1 MNSISSLIK
10 EYGRQEAKS
19 YLLSF
24 FEDEKNL
31 KYFASIFSTHIE
43 SPLPDYQR
51 ELHSIIPNHSRI
63 ALAAPRGSG
72 KTTTIDLVILA
83 YYALFNKSPFSLL
96 ISDTMPQSRLHLE
109 ALANELEV
117 NEIIHFLFGDVKG
130 ETWGA
135 DSILIKTKYGE
146 SLILAKGAGQKIRG
160 LKFRNHRPHLAL
172 IDDLENDEMVESEDR
187 RIKLENWFRF
197 NFLRGLDKDWSKVIM
212 LGTILHENALLKKII
227 DKKEPYQGW
236 EVRKYKAIK
245 DDGTSFWE
253 SRFPLTYL
261 KDIRDNPMHPE
272 YAGSIV
278 FAQEFQNEPRSDKD
292 RIIKALWLKYYYSSS
307 KVEDEAWLEKLNII
321 GGVDPAISE
330 SETSSFFSFTTIGI
344 DKEGHAWH
352 LETIRGKFSGLVQ
365 AQKIVECYK
374 RWRHDK
380 IGIESI
386 AYQKVLSQLVKTEGA
401 KEKVYPSIKEIFT
414 DKDKVRRMVGLSA
427 RFEGGFVHLDNDSP
441 ELENLKK
448 EILSFPAKPNDSVDS
463 LMLALESD
471 AKPKPRVFKRKARVF
486 SSPGLRQRIM

>member
-1 MNSISSLIK
+1 MKSISALI
-10 EYGRQEAKS
+10 EEFGRLETKA
-19 YLLSF
+19 YLLKF
-24 FEDEKNL
+24 FEDENNL
-31 KYFASIFSTHIE
+31 KYFASLFPDHIE

-51 ELHSIIPNHSRI
+51 ELHAIIPKYSRI
-63 ALAAPRGSG
+63 AIAAPRGSG

-83 YYALFNKSPFSLL
+83 YYSLFGKSPFSLL

-117 NEIIHFLFGDVKG
+117 NEAIHFLFGDVKG
-130 ETWGA
+130 DVWGA
-135 DSILIKTKYGE
+135 DSIMIKTSYGE

-172 IDDLENDEMVESEDR
+172 IDDLENDESVESDDR

-197 NFLRGLDKDWSKVIM
+197 NFLRGLTKNGSKVIM

-227 DKKEPYQGW
+227 DKKEAYQGW

-245 DDGTSFWE
+245 ADNTSFWE
-253 SRFPLTYL
+253 AEFPMSYL
-261 KDIRDNPMHPE
+261 IDIRDNPLHPE

-278 FAQEFQNEPRSDKD
+278 FAQEFQNEPRSEKD
-292 RIIKALWLKYYYSSS
+292 RIIKAAWLKFYHSSS
-307 KVEDEAWLEKLNII
+307 KTDDEDWLEKLQII

-330 SETSSFFSFTTIGI
+330 KETASYFAFTTIGI

-352 LETIRGKFSGLVQ
+352 LETIRGRFSGLEQ
-365 AQKIVECYK
+365 AQKIVDCYK
-374 RWRHDK
+374 RFKHDK

-401 KEKVYPSIKEIFT
+401 KEKAYPKIKEIYT
-414 DKDKVRRMVGLSA
+414 DKDKVRRMVALSA
-427 RFEGGFVHLDNDSP
+427 RFEGGFVHLDNDSV

-448 EILSFPAKPNDSVDS
+448 EILAFPAKPNDSVDS
-463 LMLALESD
+463 LMLALETST
-471 AKPKPRVFKRKARVF
+471 KPKARTFKRKAKIF
-486 SSPGLRQRIM
+486 SSPELR